1 MTEEKSESVDELDLD
16 PSEAEQREA
25 TRTRLEKGAVELAE
39 RRKIADSVRTEDMD
53 VAERIQKLGF
63 DDQTARIFDLLPL
76 VHVAWAD
83 GKIQK
88 QERASILRVVE
99 ARGITKGSAAMVM
112 MESLLE
118 KQPSQTYLDE
128 TLAVLHDLLGGNKRR
143 VEVMVDLCVA
153 VAEAAGGFLGF
164 GNPVDPD
171 ERKLLDH
178 IAGELGD
185 RAEVWLKAKMGEA
198 PASK

>member
-1 MTEEKSESVDELDLD
+1 MSEEKDESVDDLD
-16 PSEAEQREA
+16 PAEAEQREA

-39 RRKIADSVRTEDMD
+39 RRKIADSVLTEDLD

-99 ARGITKGSAAMVM
+99 ARGVAKGSQAMIM
-112 MESLLE
+112 IESMLE

-128 TLAVLHDLLGGNKRR
+128 TLAVLRDLVGENKRR

-164 GNPVDPD
+164 GNPVDAS
-171 ERKLLDH
+171 ERKMLDH
-178 IAGELGD
+178 IADQLGD
-185 RAEVWLKAKMGEA
+185 RAQVWLKAKMGEA
-198 PASK
+198 PAAN